1 MEEIMRDI
9 LNQPVISGH
18 TDKHYK
24 PALAGRDPQGQRR
37 ISEFEMPVRSQPVT
51 DIYVKRTC

>member
-1 MEEIMRDI
+1 MRDI

-18 TDKHYK
+18 TDKNYK
-24 PALAGRDPQGQRR
+24 PALTGRDPQGHRR
-37 ISEFEMPVRSQPVT
+37 ISEFEMPVRSQLVT